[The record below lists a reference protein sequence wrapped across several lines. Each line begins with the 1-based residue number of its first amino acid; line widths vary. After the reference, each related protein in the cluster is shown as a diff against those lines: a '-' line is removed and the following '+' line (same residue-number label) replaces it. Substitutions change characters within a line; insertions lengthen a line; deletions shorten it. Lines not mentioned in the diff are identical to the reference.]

1 MKAFISIDMEG
12 ICGVVSEIETDPIK
26 GGEAYQRNR
35 HLMTQEA
42 NAAVEGCLKAGAT
55 EVLVADSHWNFDNLI
70 PEELHEAAM
79 LLRGTPRSFSMVQD
93 LDSSYDAALFI
104 GYHARAGTPRA
115 ILDHTYSGTIASV
128 RVNDEEVG
136 ETGINAF
143 LAGHHG
149 VPVVLVTGDRA
160 VTAEAKA
167 LIPRVHT
174 VAVKDATGATAAR
187 NLHPKKA
194 REEIQTEA
202 AKAVR
207 ETKTREIIE
216 NVGEQNVARLELN
229 KTLIE
234 DFWKVWKRFNKIN
247 VHFALE
253 PSYTN
258 WGVFPD
264 TFPDGDWHWR
274 PGFNTAAVQSIQ
286 LLDRSMD
293 QGRVGDALKVN
304 YVETDGKAHL
314 RVTFEYCEGEHYYK
328 YSGWKRIWTIHTLY
342 DEPLDKTNVDDLH
355 RLFADLVRVWY
366 ESHLRRNRDVL
377 IKYLKQTFE
386 KMETFNQ

>member
-128 RVNDEEVG
+128 RVNDTEVG
-136 ETGINAF
+136 ETGINAY

-167 LIPRVHT
+167 LIANVHT

-194 REEIQTEA
+194 REQIRNEA
-202 AKAVR
+202 AKALR
-207 ETKTREIIE
+207 EAKTIAPLRAKCPIRVVVEFRGTYAVDRAAMIPTVHRI
-216 NVGEQNVARLELN
+216 GGLRLEF
-229 KTLIE
+229 E
-234 DFWKVWKRFNKIN
+234 
-247 VHFALE
+247 A
-253 PSYTN
+253 
-258 WGVFPD
+258 PD
-264 TFPDGDWHWR
+264 YPEAFRTFYAMVTIAGGD
-274 PGFNTAAVQSIQ
+274 
-286 LLDRSMD
+286 
-293 QGRVGDALKVN
+293 
-304 YVETDGKAHL
+304 
-314 RVTFEYCEGEHYYK
+314 
-328 YSGWKRIWTIHTLY
+328 
-342 DEPLDKTNVDDLH
+342 
-355 RLFADLVRVWY
+355 
-366 ESHLRRNRDVL
+366 
-377 IKYLKQTFE
+377 
-386 KMETFNQ
+386 